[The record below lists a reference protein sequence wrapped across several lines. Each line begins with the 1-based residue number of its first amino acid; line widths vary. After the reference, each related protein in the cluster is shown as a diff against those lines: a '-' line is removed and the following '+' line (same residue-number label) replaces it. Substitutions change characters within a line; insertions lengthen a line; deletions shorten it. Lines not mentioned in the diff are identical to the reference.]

1 MDIETLSEGSR
12 CIMIILMLTGGA
24 PGSTAG
30 GIKTTTA
37 FAPVSYTHLPHRAG
51 AAQESRLSGHDGQDH
66 GGDGLRDCPVDGA
79 LPLAARDDH
88 EPRGRPDE
96 MCIRDR
102 AETAG
107 KPEDGEK
114 AEKKAEEKAEEK
126 KEAKE
131 ADSHEE
137 NERDIK
143 GDH

>member
-1 MDIETLSEGSR
+1 MTEE
-12 CIMIILMLTGGA
+12 
-24 PGSTAG
+24 
-30 GIKTTTA
+30 K
-37 FAPVSYTHLPHRAG
+37 
-51 AAQESRLSGHDGQDH
+51 
-66 GGDGLRDCPVDGA
+66 
-79 LPLAARDDH
+79 
-88 EPRGRPDE
+88 
-96 MCIRDR
+96 